1 MNAPMPPSDARLVQ
15 VPVALLHLRPL
26 RYRKW
31 TFTGRLGM
39 VQVPW
44 ALYPLHHLPVNQ
56 SVEPA
61 FTWMTDIPD
70 RLRRRLHWT
79 RVPLPPEAK
88 PTILLLYAGKD
99 DAGSL
104 DSYLHATCP
113 DLSSL
118 VWAIDIRRDKGSLGQ
133 DMLQAPVLLGRRGT
147 TLIRGGRPQLP
158 HLEHPPLVPQ
168 AQRPEAGEG
177 AQ

>member
-31 TFTGRLGM
+31 TPTGRLGM

-113 DLSSL
+113 DLSPL
-118 VWAIDIRRDKGSLGQ
+118 VWAIDIRRDTPPLEP
-133 DMLQAPVLLGRRGT
+133 PVLPGRCGT
-147 TLIRGGRPQLP
+147 TFIRWGRPQLP

-168 AQRPEAGEG
+168 AQRPEASEG